1 MKSFSPTNL
10 LSRSLI
16 GAVGLGVALLGLP
29 QSASAFNIIK
39 GTDFLHTPGNGGTSF
54 DFGTGIDVVTFKG
67 LTIETGNTDTK
78 ITRLQDAIFDDNN
91 DGILERTSATINIQL
106 TALSL
111 ESIAPVNVGGNLY
124 DVFVG
129 LTANNP
135 STGTMTISHNTV
147 DLVGGG
153 KGFDNS
159 GTWQGT
165 FTSLF
170 DVNFDAAFIPQSV
183 GSQFTLSNS
192 ISLINQGANWTH
204 NPNGVLVR
212 GQIGDDSVNC
222 HNTTGPGC
230 DPGDFFPGPAQH
242 AKGSPGFPDGHGTE
256 VATPEPLTI
265 LGSLAALGFGT
276 AFEKKRGKKSKK
288 DQQD

>member
-1 MKSFSPTNL
+1 MKSFSPPNL

-29 QSASAFNIIK
+29 QSANASNIIK
-39 GTDFLHTPGNGGTSF
+39 GTDFLHTPGNGNTSF

-67 LTIETGNTDTK
+67 LTIGPGNTDTK

-147 DLVGGG
+147 ALGGG
-153 KGFDNS
+153 NLGFDDS
-159 GTWQGT
+159 GQWQGT

-242 AKGSPGFPDGHGTE
+242 AKGSPGFPNGHETV
-256 VATPEPLTI
+256 VATPEPSI
-265 LGSLAALGFGT
+265 VISLAALGFG
-276 AFEKKRGKKSKK
+276 AALQKKWGKKNQK
-288 DQQD
+288 DQ

>member
-1 MKSFSPTNL
+1 
-10 LSRSLI
+10 
-16 GAVGLGVALLGLP
+16 LGVALLGLP

-39 GTDFLHTPGNGGTSF
+39 GTDFLHTPGNGNTSF

-67 LTIETGNTDTK
+67 LTIGPGNTDTK

-147 DLVGGG
+147 ALGGG
-153 KGFDNS
+153 NLGFDDS
-159 GTWQGT
+159 GQWQGT

>member
-1 MKSFSPTNL
+1 MKSFSPPNL

-29 QSASAFNIIK
+29 QSANASNIIK
-39 GTDFLHTPGNGGTSF
+39 GTDFLHTPGNGNTSF
-54 DFGTGIDVVTFKG
+54 DFGTIGVVTFEG
-67 LTIETGNTDTK
+67 LTIGPGNTDTK

-242 AKGSPGFPDGHGTE
+242 AKGSPGFPNGHETV
-256 VATPEPLTI
+256 VATPEPSI
-265 LGSLAALGFGT
+265 VISLAALGFG
-276 AFEKKRGKKSKK
+276 AALQKKWGKKNQK
-288 DQQD
+288 DQ